1 MEQSGFRSK
10 RQTKDNLVTLTQKA
24 KESFERG
31 WKTITVFFDLASA
44 FDKVWHDGLIYKSN
58 ELGVPLYLL
67 NILISFFKDRFFE
80 IKIGSFTSA
89 RFKATRGCPQGACVS
104 PATYKAY
111 SNDTP
116 LSNTKNVSY
125 ALLFA
130 DDLVH
135 FRMFKKYNQGIENEI
150 NKYIQSLVNW
160 ASTWRMSFAPQ
171 KTTFTVFNAKNDDTL
186 IKRIN
191 LTMNGT
197 KISYERN
204 PKFLGITFDPNLNF
218 EEHSLKIRE
227 KAIDRLS
234 VIKILSHET
243 W

>member
-1 MEQSGFRSK
+1 MWKISTIKLLYKKGIRTDKANYRPISITPCLARLFERMILLRFNKFLDDNDLIIVEQSGFRSK

-24 KESFERG
+24 KESNERG

-44 FDKVWHDGLIYKSN
+44 FDKVWHDGLIYKLN

-67 NILISFFKDRFFE
+67 NILISFLKDRFFE

-104 PATYKAY
+104 PSMYMAY

-135 FRMFKKYNQGIENEI
+135 FRLFKK
-150 NKYIQSLVNW
+150 
-160 ASTWRMSFAPQ
+160 A
-171 KTTFTVFNAKNDDTL
+171 
-186 IKRIN
+186 
-191 LTMNGT
+191 
-197 KISYERN
+197 
-204 PKFLGITFDPNLNF
+204 
-218 EEHSLKIRE
+218 
-227 KAIDRLS
+227 
-234 VIKILSHET
+234 
-243 W
+243 